1 MSLDDADTDG
11 GITAQRTGIQL
22 DTRQRAML
30 EAMGIT
36 VWQSEPLVDKRPL
49 AQQNIAGA
57 ATKNV
62 VKNES
67 IAVRNAQSVPSSAA
81 PTQSHA
87 SAATRDA
94 EGTSASAS
102 AHFSTP
108 VSAPSV
114 PSYATPARTATPT
127 ASSHSAASPV
137 TLQPL
142 PDGIAHM
149 DWLQLQSA
157 VSTCQACALCQGR
170 KNTVFGIGQPSTEAL
185 LPPRAD
191 WLIVGEAPSEHEDA
205 QGEPFVGEAGKLLD
219 NMLRAMLVD
228 GQPLARQRNVF
239 ISNVLKCRPVAD
251 RNPSSAEVAMCQP
264 YLQRQIALLQ
274 PKIILAMGRFAVQAL
289 TGSTEPL
296 GKLRGR
302 VHVLQGS
309 SYAAPVIVTYH
320 PAYLLRNLPDKAK
333 AWADLLLAMETLAST
348 PA

>member
-1 MSLDDADTDG
+1 MSLDDVNAIDSS
-11 GITAQRTGIQL
+11 AQQSAGLQL

-36 VWQSEPLVDKRPL
+36 LWHSGVLVDKQPV
-49 AQQNIAGA
+49 APQNTAGA
-57 ATKNV
+57 AAKNV
-62 VKNES
+62 VRSEAIS
-67 IAVRNAQSVPSSAA
+67 APHAQTAPAAA
-81 PTQSHA
+81 PDTGYA
-87 SAATRDA
+87 SPAPA
-94 EGTSASAS
+94 
-102 AHFSTP
+102 AHFSAP
-108 VSAPSV
+108 VSAPPSA
-114 PSYATPARTATPT
+114 PSYTAPARTAAP
-127 ASSHSAASPV
+127 SAASRATASAI

-142 PDGIAHM
+142 PEGIAHM
-149 DWLQLQSA
+149 DWQQLQSA
-157 VSTCQACALCQGR
+157 VSTCQACALCEGR
-170 KNTVFGIGQPSTEAL
+170 KNTVFGVGQPSSEPAL
-185 LPPRAD
+185 APRAD
-191 WLIVGEAPSEHEDA
+191 WLIVGEAPGESEDA

-302 VHVLQGS
+302 VHALQGS
-309 SYAAPVIVTYH
+309 GSTVPVIVTYH

-333 AWADLLLAMETLAST
+333 AWADLLLAMETLASSEKGMG
-348 PA
+348 